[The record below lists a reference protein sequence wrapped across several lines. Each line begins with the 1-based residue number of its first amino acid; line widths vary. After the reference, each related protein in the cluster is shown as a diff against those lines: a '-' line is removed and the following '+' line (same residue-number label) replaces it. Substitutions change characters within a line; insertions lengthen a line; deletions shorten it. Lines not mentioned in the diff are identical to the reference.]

1 MPHRLRPL
9 ARLDAEQLHA
19 SAPRDH
25 AALSASA
32 GTGKTHV
39 LTARVLRLLLA
50 GVDPSSIL
58 CLTFTKAGAAEMA
71 DRIHRRLAYW
81 VRLKDPELRKELF
94 ALGEANSDED
104 LANARRLFA
113 RVLDAAGGGLRIQTI
128 HAFAQGL
135 LAAFPAEAGLVP
147 GFRPLEGREEQL
159 LARQTLADM
168 LVRAEARGDGR
179 LIADIQ
185 ALSHRLGEG
194 GAEGFLRR
202 CARSP
207 DAMASLGPPELVED
221 RLRRAFAL
229 PPGDIDEA
237 IAGECCDDIFDVAA
251 LRRIGLLN
259 NQWGTKSGL
268 DRASLCE
275 RWAAAGPAERS
286 GLLDELHSIW
296 AKADGEI
303 RSFAKGQAP
312 QDENYIE
319 LATAAFECCARLL
332 TIRKLARLV
341 ACLAAGLRSGQVFA
355 EAWTQ
360 AKRAHAVLDF
370 DDLIRLAER
379 LLLTPGMGEWVRFK
393 LDQNTDHILVDEAQD
408 TNAAQWNIVGALVE
422 EFFAG
427 QGAGRRH
434 RTLFT
439 VGDYKQAIFG
449 FQGTDPS
456 EFERAR
462 AWFQAKAKLVREA
475 AIEMELPPRE
485 IPPDFLDLSMDLSFR
500 SSPPVLAAVD
510 RLIEH
515 LGSEALGLPR
525 PPNPHSSHHRKRPGS
540 VTLWL
545 PFSDAF
551 DESRAPPG
559 EGPVVKRAETEDEA
573 GEEGWV
579 SEVVRDYAA
588 RLARQIASWIRNP
601 FLLGEGAKRRPLRPE
616 DILVLVRRRGD
627 LASLIVA
634 RLHAEGVPVAGVDRL
649 ALSAPLAVQDLLAAM
664 RFAAQPL
671 DDLNLG
677 ALLVSPLF
685 GWSQDELFEASFRRE
700 GPLWPHIRGGKGRL
714 SAKVP
719 RLETTLAG
727 LQSLLAMA
735 DYATPHAFLETILSG
750 DLRGRHKLLERL
762 GNEARDPIEELLSSA
777 IEFEASSAPSLQ
789 RFLDWF
795 ARGEVEIVRDPSAP
809 LDAVRVMT
817 VHGSKGLQSPI
828 VILADAC
835 ADPDR
840 KGGGLRG
847 NFANIL
853 LPDGL
858 RIPIFRPRRD
868 ELAEPIAS
876 QLAALDQSEREE
888 HWRLLYVA
896 LTRAEERLYI
906 GGALGPADRKGPP
919 ASSWWTALD
928 AALAGLGAEWDDDP
942 HWGRSRRFGDP
953 ETFTKASARRAG
965 RDPVLPDWLAR
976 PAPAE
981 ARPPRPLAPS
991 ALGDDDVA
999 DPPPSPALRSAAH
1012 RGRLLHQLFERL
1024 PDVPTEERAA
1034 RADRWLL
1041 RSAGVEDEALRR
1053 TLVEDSCRLIG
1064 DPAHAA
1070 LFGPGA
1076 LAEAPIAAVVGE
1088 GIVVSGTVDRLRIGP
1103 YRILVADFK
1112 TGRRAPASL
1121 DEIPVPHL
1129 RQMAAYVEAL
1139 KVVFPGRPIEAK
1151 LLYTAAPVLFD
1162 LPPALLDRHKP
1173 ALEPAAPAS

>member
-1 MPHRLRPL
+1 MPHHLRPL
-9 ARLDAEQLHA
+9 ALLEAEQLSA

-81 VRLKDPELRKELF
+81 VRLKDADLAAELK
-94 ALGEANSDED
+94 ALGEDYRPEAR
-104 LANARRLFA
+104 AKARRLFA
-113 RVLDAAGGGLRIQTI
+113 RVLDASGGGLRIQTI

-159 LARQTLADM
+159 LARQTLAEM
-168 LVRAEARGDGR
+168 LVRAEEQGDSR
-179 LIADIQ
+179 LIADLQ
-185 ALSHRLGEG
+185 AVSHRLGEG
-194 GAEGFLRR
+194 GAEAFVRR
-202 CARSP
+202 CARAP
-207 DAMASLGPPELVED
+207 DAMTSLGPPELVED
-221 RLRRAFAL
+221 RLRGAFGL
-229 PPGDIDEA
+229 PLGDIDEA
-237 IAGECCDDIFDVAA
+237 IAGECCDEIFDVEA

-259 NQWGTKSGL
+259 SGWGTKNGL
-268 DRASLCE
+268 ERASLCE
-275 RWAAAGPAERS
+275 QWASAGPSERAA
-286 GLLDELHSIW
+286 LLDKLHFVW

-312 QDENYIE
+312 QDENYVE
-319 LATAAFECCARLL
+319 LATAAFECCSRLL
-332 TIRKLARLV
+332 TMRKLASLV
-341 ACLAAGLRSGQVFA
+341 ACLAAGLRAGQVYA
-355 EAWTQ
+355 EAWTA

-379 LLLTPGMGEWVRFK
+379 LLLAPGMGDWVRYK
-393 LDQNTDHILVDEAQD
+393 LDQANDHILVDEAQD
-408 TNAAQWNIVGALVE
+408 TNEAQWNIVRALTLE
-422 EFFAG
+422 YFAG
-427 QGAGRRH
+427 EGASKRH

-449 FQGTDPS
+449 FQGTDPQS
-456 EFERAR
+456 FEYAR
-462 AWFQAKAKLVREA
+462 AWFARQAESVGR
-475 AIEMELPPRE
+475 
-485 IPPDFLDLSMDLSFR
+485 DFLDLSVDLSFR
-500 SSPPVLAAVD
+500 SSPPILAAVD
-510 RLIEH
+510 RLIET
-515 LGSEALGLPR
+515 LGFEALGLPR
-525 PPNPHSSHHRKRPGS
+525 APNPHESHHVGRPGS
-540 VTLWL
+540 VTIWL
-545 PFSDAF
+545 PHSEDNAGG
-551 DESRAPPG
+551 AG
-559 EGPVVKRAETEDEA
+559 EDG

-579 SEVVRDYAA
+579 SEAVRDYAR
-588 RLARQIASWIRNP
+588 RLAAQIAAWIRNP
-601 FLLGEGAKRRPLRPE
+601 FLLGKGTKRRPVRPE

-649 ALSAPLAVQDLLAAM
+649 ALSAPLAVRDLLAAV
-664 RFAAQPL
+664 RFAVQPL

-685 GWSQDELFEASFRRE
+685 GWTQDELFAASFRRE
-700 GPLWPHIRGGKGRL
+700 GPLWLHIRGENL
-714 SAKVP
+714 QFEANP
-719 RLETTLAG
+719 RLVRHTLDG
-727 LQSLLAMA
+727 LHELLRMA

-750 DLRGRHKLLERL
+750 ALRGRRKLLERL

-777 IEFEASSAPSLQ
+777 LDFESRSAPSLQ

-817 VHGSKGLQSPI
+817 VHGSKGLQSPV

-840 KGGGLRG
+840 KGGGFGG
-847 NFANIL
+847 NFVTLPLA
-853 LPDGL
+853 PDGPDV
-858 RIPIFRPRRD
+858 PIFRPRKD

-876 QLAALDQSEREE
+876 RLAQIDRREREE

-896 LTRAEERLYI
+896 STRAEERLYV
-906 GGALGPADRKGPP
+906 GGALGPADRRGP
-919 ASSWWTALD
+919 AAASWWSALD
-928 AALAGLGAEWDDDP
+928 SALAGLGAEWEDDP

-953 ETFTKASARRAG
+953 EAFTRAAPRSEAPQG
-965 RDPVLPDWLAR
+965 LLPDWVLR

-991 ALGDDDVA
+991 ALGEDDVA
-999 DPPPSPALRSAAH
+999 DPPPSPAMRLAAQ
-1012 RGRLLHQLFERL
+1012 RGRLLHALFERL
-1024 PDVPTEERAA
+1024 PDVPEAERAE
-1034 RADRWLL
+1034 RAGRWLE
-1041 RSAGVEDEALRR
+1041 RSAGIEDAELRR
-1053 TLVEDSCRLIG
+1053 GLVEDACRLIA
-1064 DPAHAA
+1064 DPAHAE

-1076 LAEAPIAAVVGE
+1076 LAEAPIAAVVG
-1088 GIVVSGTVDRLRIGP
+1088 GGVVVSGSVDRLLVAP
-1103 YRILVADFK
+1103 DRILVADFK
-1112 TGRRAPASL
+1112 TGRRAPETLA
-1121 DEIPVPHL
+1121 DIPVPHL
-1129 RQMAAYVEAL
+1129 RQMSAYVEAL
-1139 KVVFPGRPIEAK
+1139 KVVFPGRPIAAK

-1162 LPPALLDRHKP
+1162 LPADLLDRYRP
-1173 ALEPAAPAS
+1173 VLEPTPAAS

>member
-9 ARLDAEQLHA
+9 SRLEAEQLSA
-19 SAPRDH
+19 SAPSDH

-81 VRLKDPELRKELF
+81 VRLKDADLRKELF

-104 LANARRLFA
+104 LASARRLFA

-159 LARQTLADM
+159 LARQTLAEM
-168 LVRAEARGDGR
+168 LVRAEERGDGR
-179 LIADIQ
+179 LTADLGPHQRTTLMGDIQ

-194 GAEGFLRR
+194 AAEGFLRR

-221 RLRRAFAL
+221 RLRRAFGL
-229 PPGDIDEA
+229 PLGDIDEA
-237 IAGECCDDIFDVAA
+237 IAGECCDDLFDVAT
-251 LRRIGLLN
+251 LRRLADANRSWGTATGLSACDVIAAWQARPNSERGTSLAELAELVL
-259 NQWGTKSGL
+259 TKSGEP
-268 DRASLCE
+268 RKAS
-275 RWAAAGPAERS
+275 A
-286 GLLDELHSIW
+286 GLL
-296 AKADGEI
+296 KADPEYAEYAT
-303 RSFAKGQAP
+303 R
-312 QDENYIE
+312 
-319 LATAAFECCARLL
+319 LAECCARLL
-332 TIRKLARLV
+332 TMRKLAALV
-341 ACLAAGLRSGQVFA
+341 SCLAAGLRSGQVFA
-355 EAWTQ
+355 EAWTE

-408 TNAAQWNIVGALVE
+408 TNEAQWNIVGALVE
-422 EFFAG
+422 EYFAG

-449 FQGTDPS
+449 FQGTDPGQ
-456 EFERAR
+456 FERAR
-462 AWFQAKAKLVREA
+462 AYFEARAKLLREA
-475 AIEMELPPRE
+475 ALEMELPRRE

-510 RLIEH
+510 AVIGH
-515 LGSEALGLPR
+515 LGSDALGLPR
-525 PPNPHSSHHRKRPGS
+525 PPNPHSSHHGKRPGS

-545 PFSDAF
+545 PLSEDSAPA
-551 DESRAPPG
+551 DE
-559 EGPVVKRAETEDEA
+559 EG

-579 SEVVRDYAA
+579 SEIVREYAA
-588 RLARQIASWIRNP
+588 RLAARIADWIRNP
-601 FLLGEGAKRRPLRPE
+601 FLVGEGSKRRPVRPE

-649 ALSAPLAVQDLLAAM
+649 ALSAPLAVKDLLAAV

-685 GWSQDELFEASFRRE
+685 GWTQDELFEASFRRE
-700 GPLWPHIRGGKGRL
+700 VPLWPHIRGEKSRL
-714 SAKVP
+714 SAKIP
-719 RLETTLAG
+719 LFETTLAG

-750 DLRGRHKLLERL
+750 ELRGRHKLLERL
-762 GNEARDPIEELLSSA
+762 GNEARDPIEELLSA
-777 IEFEASSAPSLQ
+777 ALEFESSAAPSLQ

-817 VHGSKGLQSPI
+817 IHGSKGLQSPI

-840 KGGGLRG
+840 KGGGFRG
-847 NFANIL
+847 NFANIT

-868 ELAEPIAS
+868 ELAEPVAS
-876 QLAALDQSEREE
+876 QLATQDRSEREE

-896 LTRAEERLYI
+896 LTRAEERLYV

-919 ASSWWTALD
+919 PSSWWTALD
-928 AALAGLGAEWDDDP
+928 AALAGLGSDWADDP
-942 HWGRSRRFGDP
+942 HWGRCRRFGDS
-953 ETFTKASARRAG
+953 EIFTKAWARRIVPDSA
-965 RDPVLPDWLAR
+965 LPDWIRR

-981 ARPPRPLAPS
+981 ARPPKPLAPS
-991 ALGDDDVA
+991 ALGEDDVA
-999 DPPPSPALRSAAH
+999 DPPPSPALRAAAQ

-1024 PDVPTEERAA
+1024 PDVPAGERAD
-1034 RADRWLL
+1034 RAGRWLL
-1041 RSAGVEDEALRR
+1041 RSAGVEDEVLRR
-1053 TLVEDSCRLIG
+1053 TLVEDACRLVG
-1064 DPAHAA
+1064 DPAHAE

-1088 GIVVSGTVDRLRIGP
+1088 GVVVSGTVDRLRVAP
-1103 YRILVADFK
+1103 DRILVADFK
-1112 TGRRAPASL
+1112 TGRHPPSSL
-1121 DEIPVPHL
+1121 GDIPIPHL

-1139 KVVFPGRPIEAK
+1139 RVIFPGRAIEAK
-1151 LLYTAAPVLFD
+1151 LLYTATPVLFD
-1162 LPPALLDRHKP
+1162 LPPDLLDRHRP
-1173 ALEPAAPAS
+1173 VLEPEGRAS

>member
-1 MPHRLRPL
+1 MPRRLRPL
-9 ARLDAEQLHA
+9 ALLEAEQLSA
-19 SAPRDH
+19 SAPREH

-50 GVDPSSIL
+50 GVDPASIL

-81 VRLKDPELRKELF
+81 VRLKDSELRKELF
-94 ALGEANSDED
+94 ALGEAHEDED
-104 LANARRLFA
+104 LAMARRLFA

-159 LARQTLADM
+159 LARQTLAQI
-168 LVRAEARGDGR
+168 LVRAEERCDER
-179 LIADIQ
+179 LIADPGPHQSTTLMGDIQ

-194 GAEGFLRR
+194 AAEGFLRR
-202 CARSP
+202 CARAP
-207 DAMASLGPPELVED
+207 DAMTSLGPPELVED
-221 RLRRAFAL
+221 RLRRAFGL
-229 PPGDIDEA
+229 PLGDIDEA
-237 IAGECCDDIFDVAA
+237 IAGECCDDVFDVAA

-259 NQWGTKSGL
+259 SDWGTKSGVE
-268 DRASLCE
+268 RASLCE
-275 RWAAAGPAERS
+275 RWASAGPAERA
-286 GLLDELHSIW
+286 GLLETLHSVW

-312 QDENYIE
+312 QGETYIE
-319 LATAAFECCARLL
+319 LATAAFECCSRLL
-332 TIRKLARLV
+332 RMRRLALLV
-341 ACLAAGLRSGQVFA
+341 AALAAGLRSGQVFA
-355 EAWTQ
+355 EAWTE
-360 AKRAHAVLDF
+360 AKRAHAMLDF

-379 LLLTPGMGEWVRFK
+379 LLLTPGMGEWVRYK

-408 TNAAQWNIVGALVE
+408 TNEAQWNIVRALTLE
-422 EFFAG
+422 YFAG
-427 QGAGRRH
+427 EGASKRH

-449 FQGTDPS
+449 FQGTDPES
-456 EFERAR
+456 F
-462 AWFQAKAKLVREA
+462 EA
-475 AIEMELPPRE
+475 ARIWFARQAEGVGR
-485 IPPDFLDLSMDLSFR
+485 DFLDLSMDMSFR
-500 SSPPVLAAVD
+500 SSPAILAAVD

-515 LGSEALGLPR
+515 LGHEALGLPR
-525 PPNPHSSHHRKRPGS
+525 PPNPHGSHHMRRPGS

-545 PFSDAF
+545 PHSEDSQGM
-551 DESRAPPG
+551 DE
-559 EGPVVKRAETEDEA
+559 ET

-588 RLARQIASWIRNP
+588 RLAAQVAQWIRNP
-601 FLLGEGAKRRPLRPE
+601 FMLGEGARRRPVRPE

-634 RLHAEGVPVAGVDRL
+634 RLHHENVPVAGVDRL
-649 ALSAPLAVQDLLAAM
+649 ALSAPLAVRDLLAAA
-664 RFAAQPL
+664 RFAVQPL

-685 GWSQDELFEASFRRE
+685 GWSQDGLFAAAFGRG
-700 GPLWPHIRGGKGRL
+700 GPLWPRIRDEESRL
-714 SAKVP
+714 SAIFP
-719 RLETTLAG
+719 DLPETLAG

-762 GNEARDPIEELLSSA
+762 GNEARDPIEELLSA
-777 IEFEASSAPSLQ
+777 ALDFEAGSAPSLQ

-817 VHGSKGLQSPI
+817 VHGSKGLQSPV

-840 KGGGLRG
+840 KGGGFHG
-847 NFANIL
+847 NFANIS

-868 ELAEPIAS
+868 ELAEPVAS
-876 QLAALDQSEREE
+876 QLAAQDRSEREE

-896 LTRAEERLYI
+896 LTRAEERLYV
-906 GGALGPADRKGPP
+906 GGALGPADRRGPP
-919 ASSWWTALD
+919 AASWWTALD
-928 AALAGLGAEWDDDP
+928 WSLSGLGADWADDP
-942 HWGRSRRFGDP
+942 HWGRARRFGDS
-953 ETFTKASARRAG
+953 EIFTKASASPAFPN
-965 RDPVLPDWLAR
+965 PVPPDWLRRA
-976 PAPAE
+976 APVE

-991 ALGDDDVA
+991 ALGEDDVA
-999 DPPPSPALRSAAH
+999 DPPPSPAMRAAAQ

-1024 PDVPTEERAA
+1024 PDVPPGERLV
-1034 RADRWLL
+1034 RAESWLR
-1041 RSAGVEDEALRR
+1041 RSAGIEDEALRR
-1053 TLVEDSCRLIG
+1053 ALAEDACRLIG
-1064 DPAHAA
+1064 DPAHAD
-1070 LFGPGA
+1070 LFGPHA

-1088 GIVVSGTVDRLRIGP
+1088 GVVVSGSVDRLLVAP
-1103 YRILVADFK
+1103 DRILVVDFK

-1121 DEIPVPHL
+1121 DDIPVPHL
-1129 RQMAAYVEAL
+1129 RQMAAYAEAL
-1139 KVVFPGRPIEAK
+1139 KIIFPARPIEAK

-1162 LPPALLDRHKP
+1162 LPPDLLDRHRP
-1173 ALEPAAPAS
+1173 VLEPEAGAS

>member
-1 MPHRLRPL
+1 MPPHLRPL
-9 ARLDAEQLHA
+9 ALLEAEQLSA
-19 SAPRDH
+19 SAPGDH

-81 VRLKDPELRKELF
+81 VRLEDKALRKELF
-94 ALGEANSDED
+94 ALGEAYKTGED
-104 LANARRLFA
+104 VARARRLFA
-113 RVLDAAGGGLRIQTI
+113 RVLDSAGGGLRIQTI

-159 LARQTLADM
+159 LARQTLAEM
-168 LVRAEARGDGR
+168 LVRAEEGGDGR
-179 LIADIQ
+179 VVRDIQ

-194 GAEGFLRR
+194 GAEAFVRR
-202 CARSP
+202 CARAP
-207 DAMASLGPPELVED
+207 DAMAALGPPELVED
-221 RLRRAFAL
+221 RLRRAFGL
-229 PPGDIDEA
+229 PLGDIDEA
-237 IAGECCDDIFDVAA
+237 IAGECCDEIFDVGA

-259 NQWGTKSGL
+259 SQWGTKGGL

-275 RWAAAGPAERS
+275 QWASAGPAERAA
-286 GLLDELHSIW
+286 LLDKLHGVW

-312 QDENYIE
+312 QDETYIE
-319 LATAAFECCARLL
+319 LATSAFECCSRLL
-332 TIRKLARLV
+332 RIRKLAALV
-341 ACLAAGLRSGQVFA
+341 GCLAAGLRAGQVYA
-355 EAWTQ
+355 EAWTE
-360 AKRAHAVLDF
+360 AKRAFAVLDF

-379 LLLTPGMGEWVRFK
+379 LLMTPGMGEWVRFK

-408 TNAAQWNIVGALVE
+408 TNEAQWNIVRALTLE
-422 EFFAG
+422 YFAG
-427 QGAGRRH
+427 EGAGGRH

-449 FQGTDPS
+449 FQGTDPAS
-456 EFERAR
+456 FELAR
-462 AWFQAKAKLVREA
+462 AWFARQAEA
-475 AIEMELPPRE
+475 AGH
-485 IPPDFLDLSMDLSFR
+485 DFLDLSVDLSFR
-500 SSPPVLAAVD
+500 SSPPILAAVD
-510 RLIEH
+510 RLIGD
-515 LGSEALGLPR
+515 LGFEALGLPR
-525 PPNPHSSHHRKRPGS
+525 APNPHEAHHSRRPGS

-545 PFSDAF
+545 PHSEDN
-551 DESRAPPG
+551 DSPGGEES
-559 EGPVVKRAETEDEA
+559 

-579 SEVVRDYAA
+579 SETVRDYAR
-588 RLARQIASWIRNP
+588 RLAAQIAAWIRNP
-601 FLLGEGAKRRPLRPE
+601 FMLGEGSKRRPVRPE
-616 DILVLVRRRGD
+616 DILILVRRRGD

-634 RLHAEGVPVAGVDRL
+634 RLHAEGVPVAGIDRL
-649 ALSAPLAVQDLLAAM
+649 ALSAPLAVRDLLAAA
-664 RFAAQPL
+664 RFAVQPL

-685 GWSQDELFEASFRRE
+685 GWTQDELFAAAFGRE
-700 GPLWPHIRGGKGRL
+700 GPLWLNIRGEKLRFEANPQLLKTTREGL
-714 SAKVP
+714 
-719 RLETTLAG
+719 LE
-727 LQSLLAMA
+727 LLAMA
-735 DYATPHAFLETILSG
+735 DYATPHAFFEKILSG
-750 DLRGRHKLLERL
+750 SLKGRRKLLERL

-777 IEFEASSAPSLQ
+777 LDFESNSAPSLQ

-817 VHGSKGLQSPI
+817 VHGSKGLQSP
-828 VILADAC
+828 VVVLADAC

-840 KGGGLRG
+840 RGGGFG
-847 NFANIL
+847 AAFASL
-853 LPDGL
+853 SLPPEGL
-858 RIPIFRPRRD
+858 SIPIFRPRKD

-876 QLAALDQSEREE
+876 QLAASDKREREE

-896 LTRAEERLYI
+896 LTRAEERLYV

-919 ASSWWTALD
+919 QSSWWTALD
-928 AALAGLGAEWDDDP
+928 SALLGLGSEWQDDA
-942 HWGRSRRFGDP
+942 HWGRARRFGDP
-953 ETFTKASARRAG
+953 EYFTKAAPRPAPAEG
-965 RDPVLPDWLAR
+965 LLPDWIRR

-991 ALGDDDVA
+991 ALGEDDVA
-999 DPPPSPALRSAAH
+999 DPPPSPAMRIAAQ

-1024 PDVPTEERAA
+1024 PQVVAEERAA
-1034 RADRWLL
+1034 RAERWLE
-1041 RSAGVEDEALRR
+1041 RSAGIDDPNFRAS
-1053 TLVEDSCRLIG
+1053 LVEDSCKLIA
-1064 DPAHAA
+1064 DPAHAE

-1088 GIVVSGTVDRLRIGP
+1088 GVVVSGSVDRLLVEP
-1103 YRILVADFK
+1103 HRILVADFK

-1121 DEIPVPHL
+1121 EEIPVPHL

-1139 KVVFPGRPIEAK
+1139 KVIFPGRPIAAK
-1151 LLYTAAPVLFD
+1151 LLYTAAPILFD
-1162 LPPALLDRHKP
+1162 LPEGLLDRYRP
-1173 ALEPAAPAS
+1173 VLEPGRSAP

>member
-1 MPHRLRPL
+1 MPRHLRPL
-9 ARLDAEQLHA
+9 ALLEAEQLSA
-19 SAPRDH
+19 SAPADH

-81 VRLKDPELRKELF
+81 VRLKDPGLAAELR
-94 ALGEANSDED
+94 ALGEDYGPEAR
-104 LANARRLFA
+104 ARARRLFA

-159 LARQTLADM
+159 LARQTLAEM
-168 LVRAEARGDGR
+168 LVRAEEGGDGG
-179 LIADIQ
+179 LIRDIQ
-185 ALSHRLGEG
+185 AISHRLGEG
-194 GAEGFLRR
+194 GAEAFVRR
-202 CARSP
+202 CARVP
-207 DAMASLGPPELVED
+207 DAMTSLGPPELVED
-221 RLRRAFAL
+221 RLRRAFGL
-229 PPGDIDEA
+229 PLGDIDEA
-237 IAGECCDDIFDVAA
+237 IAGECCDEVFDIAA

-259 NQWGTKSGL
+259 SGWGTKSGL
-268 DRASLCE
+268 ERASLCE
-275 RWAAAGPAERS
+275 QWAAAGAAERA
-286 GLLDELHSIW
+286 GLLDKLHIIW

-319 LATAAFECCARLL
+319 LATAAFECCSRLL
-332 TIRKLARLV
+332 TMRKLAALV
-341 ACLAAGLRSGQVFA
+341 ACLAAGLRAGQVYA
-355 EAWTQ
+355 EAWTA
-360 AKRAHAVLDF
+360 AKRARAVLDF

-379 LLLTPGMGEWVRFK
+379 LLSTEGMGEWVRYK

-408 TNAAQWNIVGALVE
+408 TNAAQWNIVSALVE
-422 EFFAG
+422 EYFAG

-462 AWFQAKAKLVREA
+462 AYFQAKAKLLRQA
-475 AIEMELPPRE
+475 AIDMDLPARE
-485 IPPDFLDLSMDLSFR
+485 IPPDFLDLSVDRSFR
-500 SSPPVLAAVD
+500 SSPPILAAVD

-515 LGSEALGLPR
+515 LGFGALGLPR
-525 PPNPHSSHHRKRPGS
+525 APNPHESHHSGRPGS

-545 PFSDAF
+545 PHSEDN
-551 DESRAPPG
+551 DGG
-559 EGPVVKRAETEDEA
+559 EDS

-579 SEVVRDYAA
+579 SEAVRDYAR
-588 RLARQIASWIRNP
+588 RLAAQIAAWIRSP
-601 FLLGEGAKRRPLRPE
+601 FMLGQGSKRRPVRPE

-627 LASLIVA
+627 LAALIVA

-649 ALSAPLAVQDLLAAM
+649 ALTAPLAVQDLLAAV
-664 RFAAQPL
+664 RFAVQPL

-685 GWSQDELFEASFRRE
+685 GWSQDELFAASFRRE
-700 GPLWPHIRGGKGRL
+700 GPLWPHLRGEK
-714 SAKVP
+714 P
-719 RLETTLAG
+719 RFEVKPQLLPTTLDG
-727 LQSLLAMA
+727 LHQLLAMA
-735 DYATPHAFLETILSG
+735 DYASPHAFLETILSG

-777 IEFEASSAPSLQ
+777 LDFEAGSAPSLQ

-817 VHGSKGLQSPI
+817 VHGSKGLQSPV

-840 KGGGLRG
+840 KGGGPQAG
-847 NFANIL
+847 FASL
-853 LPDGL
+853 SLSPEGPSV
-858 RIPIFRPRRD
+858 PIFRPRRD
-868 ELAEPIAS
+868 ELAEPVAS
-876 QLAALDQSEREE
+876 QLAALDRREREE

-906 GGALGPADRKGPP
+906 GGALGPADRRGP
-919 ASSWWTALD
+919 AAASWWTALD
-928 AALAGLGAEWDDDP
+928 HSLTGLGADWAEDP
-942 HWGRSRRFGDP
+942 HWGRSLRFGDP
-953 ETFTKASARRAG
+953 EFFTKASPRPAVADG
-965 RDPVLPDWLAR
+965 PLPDWILR
-976 PAPAE
+976 PAPVE
-981 ARPPRPLAPS
+981 ERPPRPLAPS
-991 ALGDDDVA
+991 ALGEDDVA
-999 DPPPSPALRSAAH
+999 DPPPSPAMRVAAQ

-1024 PDVPTEERAA
+1024 PEVPREERSA
-1034 RADRWLL
+1034 RAEHWLE
-1041 RSAGVEDEALRR
+1041 RSAGIDDPELRR
-1053 TLVEDSCRLIG
+1053 GLVEDACRLIA
-1064 DPAHAA
+1064 DPAHAE

-1076 LAEAPIAAVVGE
+1076 LAEAPVAAVVAG
-1088 GIVVSGTVDRLRIGP
+1088 GAVVSGSVDRLLVGP
-1103 YRILVADFK
+1103 DRILVADFK
-1112 TGRRAPASL
+1112 TGRRAPETL
-1121 DEIPVPHL
+1121 DDIPVPHL

-1139 KVVFPGRPIEAK
+1139 KIIFPGRPIAAK
-1151 LLYTAAPVLFD
+1151 LLYTAAPILFD
-1162 LPPALLDRHKP
+1162 LPESLLDRYRP
-1173 ALEPAAPAS
+1173 VLEPASPAS